1 MFENKILQVA
11 NPFETLKFEQENYD
25 FKLDFR
31 ILDFNTFCIK
41 RNPERSKSYTQNEL
55 EVFYS
60 NDFFVKNY
68 DEFYQKFKI
77 EIFTKAEE
85 NPFKFSLKT
94 NANLT
99 LLKACLDYEK
109 FDPTLD
115 LKENLRQ
122 ALYKILIKNQF
133 LLLRLDKELETHLDQ
148 CVSLLKENKAK
159 GFEFV
164 VAQGVDKIEHQK
176 AQLIFYRNVGE
187 TASEDRGYDE
197 RGYTQP
203 VEKDELLF
211 EFIHKKIGKEG
222 RNLKGELL
230 TLEPLEEVANSI
242 ILKDESI
249 YATNLPDKTQYFS
262 AKYGFLTKDIEGFSV
277 SNSLKISRVDL
288 KNTGSI
294 KTDLDKEINVEVSNK
309 NFNEDAIKSGIVNIE
324 ASNVNIEGHV
334 GATEL
339 KATNLKITGGT
350 HARSKIYAESAFIAN
365 HKGTFE
371 GDTVFIN
378 NLERGKIKAKNVYV
392 RRCIASKIE
401 ADNIFIEDL
410 FTDSKLYPK
419 KNLIILKN
427 IKANNLIKISPET
440 FIDNEYKDEM
450 KELRALLHKL
460 DTKLTNLIKQKQNLY
475 LYLVQNQTK
484 IIKIKKSKDPREIEI
499 KLMAIYDEILTK
511 YERSTLEYQRL
522 IKLKH
527 EIKRKL
533 KSLSNMVFEA
543 KIYIQSQPKEAD
555 NILEF
560 VSNSKSFYLELNQ
573 TGLYNF
579 CEDKIKRQ
587 IEYDENE
594 IEMLKAPFLEFLE
607 EENS

>member
-133 LLLRLDKELETHLDQ
+133 LLLRLDKELEAHLDQ

-230 TLEPLEEVANSI
+230 TLEPLEKVANSI

-294 KTDLDKEINVEVSNK
+294 KTDLDQEVNVEVSNK
-309 NFNEDAIKSGIVNIE
+309 NFNDDAVKSGIVNIK
-324 ASNVNIEGHV
+324 AANVNIEGHV

-339 KATNLKITGGT
+339 KATKIQISGAT
-350 HARSKIYAESAFIAN
+350 HAKSKIYAQSAFIAN
-365 HKGTFE
+365 HKGFFE
-371 GDTVFIN
+371 GDVVFIK
-378 NLERGKIKAKNVYV
+378 NLERGEIKAKNVYV
-392 RRCIASKIE
+392 KHCIASRIE

-410 FTDSKLYPK
+410 FIDSKLYPK

-543 KIYIQSQPKEAD
+543 KIYIQSQPKEVD

>member
-133 LLLRLDKELETHLDQ
+133 LLLRLDKELEAHLDQ

-197 RGYTQP
+197 RDYTQP

-230 TLEPLEEVANSI
+230 TLEPLKKIANSI

-262 AKYGFLTKDIEGFSV
+262 AKYGFLTKDIEGFNV

-309 NFNEDAIKSGIVNIE
+309 NFNDDAVKSGIVSIK
-324 ASNVNIEGHV
+324 AANVNIEGHV

-339 KATNLKITGGT
+339 KATKIQISGAT
-350 HARSKIYAESAFIAN
+350 HAKSKIYAQSAFIAN
-365 HKGTFE
+365 HKGFFE
-371 GDTVFIN
+371 GDVVFIK

-392 RRCIASKIE
+392 KHCIASRIE

-499 KLMAIYDEILTK
+499 KLMEIYDDILKK
-511 YERSTLEYQRL
+511 YERSTLEYQQL
-522 IKLKH
+522 VKLKH

-543 KIYIQSQPKEAD
+543 KIYIQSQPKEVD

>member
-31 ILDFNTFCIK
+31 ILDFSTFCIK
-41 RNPERSKSYTQNEL
+41 RNPERSKSYTQDEL

-77 EIFTKAEE
+77 EIFIKAEE
-85 NPFKFSLKT
+85 NPFKFSLKI

-133 LLLRLDKELETHLDQ
+133 LLLRLDKKLETHLDQ

-164 VAQGVDKIEHQK
+164 VAQGVDKTEHQK

-197 RGYTQP
+197 RSYTQP

-230 TLEPLEEVANSI
+230 TLEPLEKVANSI

-277 SNSLKISRVDL
+277 SNSLKVSRVDL

-309 NFNEDAIKSGIVNIE
+309 NFNDDAVKSGIVSIK
-324 ASNVNIEGHV
+324 AANVNIEGHV

-339 KATNLKITGGT
+339 KATKIQISGAT
-350 HARSKIYAESAFIAN
+350 HAKSKIYAQSAFIAN
-365 HKGTFE
+365 HKGFFE
-371 GDTVFIN
+371 GDVVFIK

-392 RRCIASKIE
+392 KHCIASKIE

-427 IKANNLIKISPET
+427 MKSNNRIKVSPET
-440 FIDNEYKDEM
+440 LINNEYKDEM
-450 KELRALLHKL
+450 EELRALLHKL

-484 IIKIKKSKDPREIEI
+484 IIKIKKSKDPQEIEI
-499 KLMAIYDEILTK
+499 KLMAIYDDILKK
-511 YERSTLEYQRL
+511 YERSTLEYQQL
-522 IKLKH
+522 VKLKH

-533 KSLSNMVFEA
+533 KSLSNTVFEA
-543 KIYIQSQPKEAD
+543 KIYIQSQPKEVD

>member
-31 ILDFNTFCIK
+31 ILDFSTFCIK
-41 RNPERSKSYTQNEL
+41 RNPERSKSYTQDEL

-77 EIFTKAEE
+77 EIFIKAEE
-85 NPFKFSLKT
+85 NPFKFSLKI

-133 LLLRLDKELETHLDQ
+133 LLLRLDKKLETHLDQ

-164 VAQGVDKIEHQK
+164 VAQGVDKTEHQK

-197 RGYTQP
+197 RSYTQP

-230 TLEPLEEVANSI
+230 TLEPLEKVANSI

-277 SNSLKISRVDL
+277 SNSLKVSRVDL

-309 NFNEDAIKSGIVNIE
+309 NFNDDAVKSGIVSIK
-324 ASNVNIEGHV
+324 AANVNIEGHV

-339 KATNLKITGGT
+339 KATKIQISGAT
-350 HARSKIYAESAFIAN
+350 HAKSKIYAQSAFIAN
-365 HKGTFE
+365 HKGFFE
-371 GDTVFIN
+371 GDVVFIK

-392 RRCIASKIE
+392 KHCIASKIE

-499 KLMAIYDEILTK
+499 KLMEIYDDILKK
-511 YERSTLEYQRL
+511 YERSALEYQQL
-522 IKLKH
+522 VKLKH

-543 KIYIQSQPKEAD
+543 KIYIQSQPKEVD

>member
-133 LLLRLDKELETHLDQ
+133 LLLRLDKELEAHLDQ

-197 RGYTQP
+197 RDYTQP

-230 TLEPLEEVANSI
+230 TLEPLEKVANSI

-277 SNSLKISRVDL
+277 SNSLKVSRVDL

-309 NFNEDAIKSGIVNIE
+309 NFNDDAVKSGIVSIK
-324 ASNVNIEGHV
+324 AANVNIEGHV

-339 KATNLKITGGT
+339 KATKIQISGAT
-350 HARSKIYAESAFIAN
+350 HAKSKIYAQSAFIAN
-365 HKGTFE
+365 HKGFFE
-371 GDTVFIN
+371 GDVVFIK

-392 RRCIASKIE
+392 KHCIASKIE

-427 IKANNLIKISPET
+427 MKSNNRIKVSPET
-440 FIDNEYKDEM
+440 LINNEYKDEM
-450 KELRALLHKL
+450 EELRALLHKL

-499 KLMAIYDEILTK
+499 KLMEIYDDILKK
-511 YERSTLEYQRL
+511 YERSTLEYQQL
-522 IKLKH
+522 VKLKH

-543 KIYIQSQPKEAD
+543 KIYIQSQPKEVD

>member
-11 NPFETLKFEQENYD
+11 KPFETLKFEQENYD

-41 RNPERSKSYTQNEL
+41 RNPTRSKIYAQNEL

-68 DEFYQKFKI
+68 DEIYQEFKI
-77 EIFTKAEE
+77 EIFTEVEE
-85 NPFKFSLKT
+85 NPFKFSLKA

-99 LLKACLDYEK
+99 LLKACLNYEE

-115 LKENLRQ
+115 LKEHLRQ

-133 LLLRLDKELETHLDQ
+133 LLLRLDKELEAHLDQ

-159 GFEFV
+159 GFEFI
-164 VAQGVDKIEHQK
+164 VAQGVNKTEHQK
-176 AQLIFYRNVGE
+176 AQLIFCRNVGE
-187 TASEDRGYDE
+187 TTNEGRGYDE
-197 RGYTQP
+197 RRYTQP

-211 EFIHKKIGKEG
+211 EFIHKKLGKMG

-230 TLEPLEEVANSI
+230 TIEPLEEVANSI
-242 ILKDESI
+242 VLKDESI
-249 YATNLPDKTQYFS
+249 YITNLPNKTQYFS
-262 AKYGFLTKDIEGFSV
+262 ANYGFLTKDIEGFSV

-294 KTDLDKEINVEVSNK
+294 KTDLDKEINVEVSNR
-309 NFNEDAIKSGIVNIE
+309 NFNDDAVKSGIVNIK
-324 ASNVNIEGHV
+324 AANVNIEGHV

-339 KATNLKITGGT
+339 KAAKLQISGAT
-350 HARSKIYAESAFIAN
+350 HAKSKIYAQSAFIAN
-365 HKGTFE
+365 HKGFFE
-371 GDTVFIN
+371 GDVVFIK
-378 NLERGKIKAKNVYV
+378 NLERGEIKAKNVYV
-392 RRCIASKIE
+392 KHCIASKIE

-410 FTDSKLYPK
+410 FMDNKLYPK

-440 FIDNEYKDEM
+440 FIANEYENEI
-450 KELRALLHKL
+450 KELKALLHKL
-460 DTKLTNLIKQKQNLY
+460 DVKLTNLIKQKQNLY

-484 IIKIKKSKDPREIEI
+484 IIKIKKSKDPREIEMR
-499 KLMAIYDEILTK
+499 LMKIYDDILEK
-511 YERSTLEYQRL
+511 YERSILEYQQL

-533 KSLSNMVFEA
+533 ESLSNMVFEA
-543 KIYIQSQPKEAD
+543 KIYIQSQPKETD

-560 VSNSKSFYLELNQ
+560 VSNSKSFYLELKQ
-573 TGLYNF
+573 MGLYNF
-579 CEDKIKRQ
+579 CENKINHQ
-587 IEYDENE
+587 AEYDENE
-594 IEMLKAPFLEFLE
+594 IETLKAPFLEFLQE
-607 EENS
+607 DS

>member
-133 LLLRLDKELETHLDQ
+133 LLLRLDKELEAHLDQ

-197 RGYTQP
+197 RDYTQP

-230 TLEPLEEVANSI
+230 TLEPLKKIANSI

-277 SNSLKISRVDL
+277 SNSLKVSRVDL

-309 NFNEDAIKSGIVNIE
+309 NFNDDAVKSGIVSIKV
-324 ASNVNIEGHV
+324 ANVNIEGHV

-339 KATNLKITGGT
+339 KATKIQISGAT
-350 HARSKIYAESAFIAN
+350 HAKSKIYVQSAFIAN
-365 HKGTFE
+365 HKGFFE
-371 GDTVFIN
+371 GDVVFIK

-392 RRCIASKIE
+392 KHCIASKIE

-427 IKANNLIKISPET
+427 MKSNNRIKVSPET
-440 FIDNEYKDEM
+440 LINNEYKDEM
-450 KELRALLHKL
+450 EELRALLHKL

-484 IIKIKKSKDPREIEI
+484 IIKIKKSKDPQEIEI
-499 KLMAIYDEILTK
+499 KLMAIYDDILKK
-511 YERSTLEYQRL
+511 YERSTLEYQQL
-522 IKLKH
+522 VKLKH

-543 KIYIQSQPKEAD
+543 KIYIQSQPKEVD

>member
-41 RNPERSKSYTQNEL
+41 RKPTRSKIHTQNEL

-68 DEFYQKFKI
+68 DEIYQEFKI
-77 EIFTKAEE
+77 EIFTQAEE
-85 NPFKFSLKT
+85 NPFKFSLKA
-94 NANLT
+94 NADLT

-109 FDPTLD
+109 FNPTLD
-115 LKENLRQ
+115 LKEHLRQ
-122 ALYKILIKNQF
+122 ALYKILIKNRF
-133 LLLRLDKELETHLDQ
+133 LLLRLDKDLETHLDQ

-159 GFEFV
+159 DFEFI
-164 VAQGVDKIEHQK
+164 VAQGVDKTEHQK

-187 TASEDRGYDE
+187 AASEDRGYDE
-197 RGYTQP
+197 RHYTQP

-211 EFIHKKIGKEG
+211 EFVHKKIGKEG
-222 RNLKGELL
+222 KNLKGELL

-242 ILKDESI
+242 VLKDKSI
-249 YATNLPDKTQYFS
+249 YITNLPNKTQYFS
-262 AKYGFLTKDIEGFSV
+262 ANYGFLTKDIEGFSV

-309 NFNEDAIKSGIVNIE
+309 NFNDDAIKSGIVNIK
-324 ASNVNIEGHV
+324 AANVNIEGHV

-339 KATNLKITGGT
+339 KAAKLQISGAT
-350 HARSKIYAESAFIAN
+350 HAQSKIYAQSAFIAN
-365 HKGTFE
+365 HKGFFE
-371 GDTVFIN
+371 GDVVFIK
-378 NLERGKIKAKNVYV
+378 NLERGEIKAKNVYV
-392 RRCIASKIE
+392 KHCIASKIE

-410 FTDSKLYPK
+410 FMDNKLYPK

-440 FIDNEYKDEM
+440 FIASEYKDEM
-450 KELRALLHKL
+450 KELKTLLHKL

-475 LYLVQNQTK
+475 LYLVQNQIK
-484 IIKIKKSKDPREIEI
+484 IIKIKKSKDLREIEMKLI
-499 KLMAIYDEILTK
+499 KIYDDILAK
-511 YERSTLEYQRL
+511 YEKSVLEYQQL

-533 KSLSNMVFEA
+533 ESLSNMVFEA
-543 KIYIQSQPKEAD
+543 KIYIQSQPKETD

-560 VSNSKSFYLELNQ
+560 ISNSKSFHLELKQ
-573 TGLYNF
+573 MGFYNF
-579 CEDKIKRQ
+579 CEDKINHQ
-587 IEYDENE
+587 AEYDENE
-594 IEMLKAPFLEFLE
+594 IETLKAPFLEFLQE
-607 EENS
+607 DS

>member
-133 LLLRLDKELETHLDQ
+133 LLLRLDKELEAHLDQ

-230 TLEPLEEVANSI
+230 TLEPLEKVANSI

-309 NFNEDAIKSGIVNIE
+309 NFNDDAVKSGIVSIK
-324 ASNVNIEGHV
+324 AANVNIEGHV

-339 KATNLKITGGT
+339 KATKIQISGAT
-350 HARSKIYAESAFIAN
+350 HAKSKIYAQSAFIAN
-365 HKGTFE
+365 HKGFFE
-371 GDTVFIN
+371 GDVVFIK

-392 RRCIASKIE
+392 KHCIASKIE

-427 IKANNLIKISPET
+427 MKSNNRIKVSPET
-440 FIDNEYKDEM
+440 LINNEYKDEM
-450 KELRALLHKL
+450 EELRALLHKL

-484 IIKIKKSKDPREIEI
+484 IIKIKKSKDPQEIEI
-499 KLMAIYDEILTK
+499 KLMAIYDDILKK
-511 YERSTLEYQRL
+511 YERSTLEYQQL
-522 IKLKH
+522 VKLKH

-543 KIYIQSQPKEAD
+543 KIYIQSQPKEVD